1 MLLYGMRQT
10 LEDVDKTLNDL
21 TGIDSGKVIVMGG
34 EFRQV
39 IPIIPTANR
48 AQTVDAALNGS
59 ELWRHI
65 QVLNLHLNMRV
76 QLLLES

>member
-1 MLLYGMRQT
+1 MRQT

-39 IPIIPTANR
+39 IPIIPTAN
-48 AQTVDAALNGS
+48 
-59 ELWRHI
+59 
-65 QVLNLHLNMRV
+65 
-76 QLLLES
+76 